1 MNTHSD
7 SECDLECAYDCD
19 HGRDHRWR
27 HRAALGLALL
37 VGAGVAGVAAL
48 VLSVWAAAAIG
59 VIVGQ
64 MVSVGLEA
72 WDDRYFPE
80 RVVILGARLE

>member
-1 MNTHSD
+1 MNPHSD
-7 SECDLECAYDCD
+7 RECDYQCEHRC
-19 HGRDHRWR
+19 DHRWR

-37 VGAGVAGVAAL
+37 IGAGVAGVAAL
-48 VLSVWAAAAIG
+48 ALSVWAAAAIG

-64 MVSVGLEA
+64 AVSTGLEA

-80 RVVILGARLE
+80 RVVILGARVE